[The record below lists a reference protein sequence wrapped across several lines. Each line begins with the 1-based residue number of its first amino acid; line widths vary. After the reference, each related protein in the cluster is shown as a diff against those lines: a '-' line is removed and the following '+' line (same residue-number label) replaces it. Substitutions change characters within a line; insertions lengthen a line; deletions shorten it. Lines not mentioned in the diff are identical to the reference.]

1 MKLWTNIAVSV
12 VAVLVLLIVTEVFV
26 HALASSTLH
35 NKFPQSS
42 LLSPFKSCQIKNQGS
57 SLSKSFYQLTDNP
70 PGLWYELR
78 PGVSGDLYGTEVSTN
93 SFGMREHETTRE
105 KPTTTFRIAV
115 ISDSATFGYR
125 VKVEDRWS
133 SILQELLNNQVKSRG
148 VEVLNFAVPGYNT
161 KQELILLE
169 NKVLEFKP
177 DLVVF
182 GHSLNDIYGEGTVSI
197 GTSPLV
203 RTLSSRSALF
213 NCFDFQ
219 KIAGIK
225 RIFVTDYTL
234 NKPFKEMYVS
244 ENTTWKEYQKY
255 FPEISK
261 VVHDN
266 KIPTIFVL
274 MPYLEK
280 IDGDYELNNAYA
292 MIEKA
297 VEDHK
302 MFAVNLSPESGFKY
316 PDATTFLVDPTD
328 FDHLNRKGH
337 NVVAEAVLEKLIK
350 ENLLPK

>member
-1 MKLWTNIAVSV
+1 M
-12 VAVLVLLIVTEVFV
+12 
-26 HALASSTLH
+26 
-35 NKFPQSS
+35 
-42 LLSPFKSCQIKNQGS
+42 
-57 SLSKSFYQLTDNP
+57 
-70 PGLWYELR
+70 
-78 PGVSGDLYGTEVSTN
+78 YGTQVSTN
-93 SFGMREHETTRE
+93 SFGMREHETTIE
-105 KPTTTFRIAV
+105 KPSNTFRIAI

-125 VKVEDRWS
+125 VRVEDRWS
-133 SILQELLNNQVKSRG
+133 SILQELLNNQVKTEK

-177 DLVVF
+177 DVILF

-197 GTSPLV
+197 GTSPIVKL
-203 RTLSSRSALF
+203 LSSRSALF

-234 NKPFKEMYVS
+234 NKPFKEMYVAES
-244 ENTTWKEYQKY
+244 DVWKNYQKY
-255 FPEISK
+255 FPEIAE
-261 VVHDN
+261 VVHNN

-280 IDGDYELNNAYA
+280 IDGDYELNEAYA

-297 VEDHK
+297 TKDSG
-302 MFAVNLSPESGFKY
+302 MLAINLSPAAGFQY
-316 PDATTFLVDPTD
+316 PDATSFLVDPTD

-337 NVVAEAVLEKLIK
+337 NVVAEAVLRELIK
-350 ENLLPK
+350 EHLLPR